1 MTRNKR
7 LLVIILTVCFFLNST
22 AVLANASYIDN
33 NIEAK
38 TVSLEEESIEK
49 EKERLQKKFSGMKK
63 WVQETSPY
71 KSFFAKNQTFLKFR
85 EGLNRFFN
93 DVRSKL
99 DEQWNRQ
106 FTEL

>member
-1 MTRNKR
+1 MTINKKI
-7 LLVIILTVCFFLNST
+7 LVIILTAFFFLNST
-22 AVLANASYIDN
+22 AVLANASYMDN
-33 NIEAK
+33 NIETK
-38 TVSLEEESIEK
+38 IVSLEEESIEK
-49 EKERLQKKFSGMKK
+49 EKERLQKKFSGMKE

-71 KSFFAKNQTFLKFR
+71 KSFFAKNQTFIKFR
-85 EGLNRFFN
+85 DGLNRFFQ